1 LLATRLPGAPCPGVV
16 IVLHDVTELRRLENV
31 RRDFAA
37 NVSHELK
44 TPLAAIKAYAET
56 LRLGAI
62 NDSQHNLDFVE
73 RIEDQANRL
82 HQLILDLLQLA
93 RVETGKEAFE
103 FAAVPVSDAV
113 ADCIAQHADAA
124 ASAGV
129 SLAAES
135 STDDIKVWADFDG
148 VQTILDNLVTN
159 AIKYTREGGQVT
171 LCWRRDGQF
180 AEIDVADT
188 GIGIA
193 IQDQRRVFE
202 RFYRVD
208 RARSRELGGTG
219 LGLAIVKHL
228 AQAFGGDVGL
238 TSELDKGSTFRVRLP
253 LAASGSRTVRA
264 SSV

>member
-1 LLATRLPGAPCPGVV
+1 V
-16 IVLHDVTELRRLENV
+16 
-31 RRDFAA
+31 A

-44 TPLAAIKAYAET
+44 TPLAAVKAYAET
-56 LRLGAI
+56 LRMGAI
-62 NDSQHNLDFVE
+62 NDPQHNLDFVA

-103 FAAVPVSDAV
+103 FTEVPVSDAV
-113 ADCIAQHADAA
+113 GDCIAQHADAA

-129 SLAAES
+129 ALSAES
-135 STDDIKVWADFDG
+135 SDDDINVWADFSG

-159 AIKYTREGGQVT
+159 AIKYTPEGGQVT
-171 LCWRRDGQF
+171 IRWHREGQF
-180 AEIDVADT
+180 AEIEVADT

-193 IQDQRRVFE
+193 VHDQQRVFE

-228 AQAFGGDVGL
+228 AQAFGGDIGL
-238 TSELDKGSTFRVRLP
+238 TSDLGKGSTFRVRLP
-253 LAASGSRTVRA
+253 LGERGQRGRGAKGPRGQGVKG
-264 SSV
+264 